1 MADSKI
7 PVERPYRQVD
17 SIEFCVD
24 SAEMK
29 FRRISA
35 TGLSGSQ
42 QRDKNCSLTNMTGTI
57 NLTGDCLM
65 LQSSIRAILAFGI
78 RRIDAVIAICV
89 VLVLVL
95 LLIPAVY
102 QARNSARQSILKH
115 KLQSLGLALQTYH
128 EAHQVFPPGGTFDGN
143 DVAHHSW
150 TTFMDPYV
158 AQSAFYNIV
167 DSNVPWDDPR
177 NVDLFLN
184 GPLFVNVW
192 QSMDVEPTISSDGF
206 HLSHLAANERLLYRN
221 SSVSIKDLDGN
232 SSSIVLVGE
241 VHGNF
246 DLLGHP
252 YNWRDLTAGLRTPT
266 GFGSPSRNETSFVM
280 CDGSVR
286 IVQNT
291 TDSRVVAQL
300 AGPNTLR
307 PDPRLV
313 SRPDQ
318 LYRLKSDVR
327 WLYSHRVR
335 GHKTLMEFKLSPDG
349 SELFVN
355 FADYDDPQEAVASKW
370 LSSFRTLTQNASV
383 QHVTLK
389 GRMRANELIPFLE
402 IPTLKRLTIS
412 DARITD
418 DKDGT
423 LATARPSIEID

>member
-1 MADSKI
+1 
-7 PVERPYRQVD
+7 
-17 SIEFCVD
+17 
-24 SAEMK
+24 
-29 FRRISA
+29 
-35 TGLSGSQ
+35 
-42 QRDKNCSLTNMTGTI
+42 
-57 NLTGDCLM
+57 
-65 LQSSIRAILAFGI
+65 
-78 RRIDAVIAICV
+78 
-89 VLVLVL
+89 
-95 LLIPAVY
+95 
-102 QARNSARQSILKH
+102 
-115 KLQSLGLALQTYH
+115 
-128 EAHQVFPPGGTFDGN
+128 
-143 DVAHHSW
+143 
-150 TTFMDPYV
+150 
-158 AQSAFYNIV
+158 
-167 DSNVPWDDPR
+167 
-177 NVDLFLN
+177 
-184 GPLFVNVW
+184 
-192 QSMDVEPTISSDGF
+192 
-206 HLSHLAANERLLYRN
+206 
-221 SSVSIKDLDGN
+221 
-232 SSSIVLVGE
+232 
-241 VHGNF
+241 
-246 DLLGHP
+246 
-252 YNWRDLTAGLRTPT
+252 
-266 GFGSPSRNETSFVM
+266 M